1 MKLIVAFPLPG
12 TLFILA
18 PKTTV
23 ADADCALT
31 MAQLCSV
38 VGIVLIS
45 VRVTLE
51 LTLTVSEGPGDCIV
65 VEVFP
70 NPRSPAVVLP
80 A

>member
-23 ADADCALT
+23 AVADCALT
-31 MAQLCSV
+31 IAQLCSV
-38 VGIVLIS
+38 VGIVFMS

-51 LTLTVSEGPGDCIV
+51 LTLTVSAGPGDCMV

-70 NPRSPAVVLP
+70 NPNCPPLVLP